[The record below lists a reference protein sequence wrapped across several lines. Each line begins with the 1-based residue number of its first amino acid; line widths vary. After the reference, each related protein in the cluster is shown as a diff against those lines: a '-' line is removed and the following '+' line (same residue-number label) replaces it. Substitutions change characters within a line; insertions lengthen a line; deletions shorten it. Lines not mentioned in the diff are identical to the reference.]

1 MFKVFLLS
9 FLTNISI
16 AQDIDMQWSEAFEF
30 SSIGKW
36 SIENRSNPFQL
47 NPLQLSSTIEKGKL
61 HALKY
66 PVTMTPLLFPY
77 SVFEKAFDEAPVNSR
92 ARKLIY
98 KILKLSSGYKTKK
111 EFFDYAGHNQYPE
124 NEEQNYSHIPYPSEK
139 NRGLPMGGTLIER
152 YQVEGLTFGCASCHS
167 ADLFGKKVL
176 GLSTRFPKGNELF
189 LDAKKMKRTYRSS
202 IGKYI
207 LGMSDG
213 ELKMMADTLETLDW
227 VQTKKP
233 VVLGLDTSLS
243 QVGASLHYRQK
254 DEYATKLKRFVDGP
268 HILESKAADSKPA
281 VWWNLKY
288 KTRWLSDGSLVSGNP
303 VYTNFLWNEIGR
315 GTDLKELESWIDQN
329 QSTIKELTTSVFATH
344 APNYLDFFD
353 EKELDIHSAMRGEK
367 QFKKYCER
375 CHGQYIKN
383 WSIDKDLEFKQLVK
397 TNEVRYHKKT
407 PVINVG
413 TDPGRYEGM
422 KYFSKDLNRLAI
434 QKNKSILVK
443 PQVGYVP
450 PPLVGIWARWPY
462 FHNNS
467 APSLCAVL
475 TSSELRPKTYWAVKA
490 VDPKKDFDQEC
501 NGYPHPSK
509 ISKKWKKQKKYFY
522 DTSKAGMRNTGH
534 DKKIFLDKSGNE
546 YMTKPQK
553 LDLIEFLKTL

>member
-1 MFKVFLLS
+1 MNKFLI
-9 FLTNISI
+9 FLFFTNLLC
-16 AQDIDMQWSEAFEF
+16 AQSVDQQWSADFQF
-30 SSIGKW
+30 PSKGKW
-36 SIENRSNPFQL
+36 AIENRSNPFNFNL
-47 NPLQLSSTIEKGKL
+47 VQLSEAIVQGKL

-66 PVTMTPLLFPY
+66 PVSITPLLFPY
-77 SVFEKAFDEAPVNSR
+77 SVFEKAFDESEVNSPI
-92 ARKLIY
+92 RKLIY
-98 KILKLSSGYKTKK
+98 KILKLSSGFKSKK
-111 EFFDYAGHNQYPE
+111 EFFEYSGHHSYPE
-124 NEEQNYSHIPYPSEK
+124 NESQDYSKLSYPAEK
-139 NRGLPMGGTLIER
+139 SRGLPMGATLINR
-152 YQVEGLTFGCASCHS
+152 YQAEGLTFGCASCHS
-167 ADLFGKKVL
+167 ADLFGKKIL
-176 GLSTRFPKGNELF
+176 GLSARFPKGNELF
-189 LDAKKMKRTYRSS
+189 LDAKKMKNTYKRS

-213 ELKMMADTLETLDW
+213 ELKMMAETLETLDW
-227 VQTKKP
+227 VKAKKP

-254 DEYATKLKRFVDGP
+254 DPYASKIKSEVKKP
-268 HILESKAADSKPA
+268 HILENKAADSKPA

-315 GTDLKELESWIDQN
+315 GSDLKELESWIDQN

-353 EKELDIHSAMRGEK
+353 EKELNLQKAMRGEK
-367 QFKKYCER
+367 QYKKYCER

-383 WSIDKDLEFKQLVK
+383 WSFDNDLSFKDLVK
-397 TNEVRYHKKT
+397 TKEVRYHKKT

-413 TDPGRYEGM
+413 TDPGRFEGM
-422 KYFSKDLNRLAI
+422 KYFSDDLNRLAI

-443 PQVGYVP
+443 PQLGYVP

-467 APSLCAVL
+467 APTLCAVL
-475 TSSELRPKTYWAVKA
+475 TKTADRPSSYWAVKA
-490 VDPKKDFDQEC
+490 DDPETDFDKEC

-509 ISKKWKKQKKYFY
+509 ISTKWKKQKK
-522 DTSKAGMRNTGH
+522 
-534 DKKIFLDKSGNE
+534 IL
-546 YMTKPQK
+546 
-553 LDLIEFLKTL
+553 L

>member
-1 MFKVFLLS
+1 MLLPYLCFS
-9 FLTNISI
+9 LSI
-16 AQDIDMQWSEAFEF
+16 EKQWSEDFEF
-30 SSIGKW
+30 SSEGKW
-36 SIENRSNPFQL
+36 AIENRNNPFKFNNAEL
-47 NPLQLSSTIEKGKL
+47 RDTILKGKF

-66 PVTMTPLLFPY
+66 PVNVTPLLFPY
-77 SVFEKAFDEAPVNSR
+77 SVFEKAFDEAPVNSP

-98 KILKLSSGYKTKK
+98 KILKLGSGYKTKE
-111 EFFDYAGHNQYPE
+111 EFFEYSGHIHYPKNE
-124 NEEQNYSHIPYPSEK
+124 NQNYSKIPFPSEK
-139 NRGLPMGGTLIER
+139 KRGLPMGGTLIHR
-152 YQVEGLTFGCASCHS
+152 YQAEGLTFGCASCHS

-176 GLSTRFPKGNELF
+176 GLSARFPKGNDLF
-189 LDAKKMKRTYRSS
+189 LDAKKMKKNYRRS

-227 VQTKKP
+227 VRAKKP

-254 DEYATKLKRFVDGP
+254 DEYASKIKREVAGP
-268 HILESKAADSKPA
+268 HILETKAADSKPA

-315 GTDLKELESWIDQN
+315 GTDLKELETWIDQN
-329 QSTIKELTTSVFATH
+329 QSTIKELTTSVFSTK

-353 EKELDIHSAMRGEK
+353 EKELNLHKAMRGEV
-367 QFKKYCER
+367 QYKKYCER

-383 WSIDKDLEFKQLVK
+383 WSVDKDLEFKKLVK
-397 TNEVRYHKKT
+397 TKEVRYHKKT
-407 PVINVG
+407 PVVNVG
-413 TDPGRYEGM
+413 TDPGRFEGM
-422 KYFSKDLNRLAI
+422 KYFSDDLNRLAI
-434 QKNKSILVK
+434 QKNKSIKVL

-467 APSLCAVL
+467 APSLCVVL
-475 TSSELRPKTYWAVKA
+475 TQSSKRPKTYWAVKA
-490 VDPKKDFDQEC
+490 NDPDKDFDKEC
-501 NGYPHPSK
+501 NGYPLPAK
-509 ISKKWKKQKKYFY
+509 ISKKWKKNKKYYY
-522 DTSKAGMRNTGH
+522 DTAKAGMRNTGH
-534 DKKIFLDKSGNE
+534 DKKIFVDKSGKE
-546 YMTKPQK
+546 YMTKSQK